1 MKKTIVLLLS
11 VATMIGCIAT
21 PLVADEVR
29 FKATNK
35 RMTTYYYNTYMANQ
49 AKIDFKR
56 SPTLK
61 HPENYKTTVNASIW
75 LKGEDGK
82 KRGTKNYNSYICSNY
97 CFMQS
102 SPIDVDYQNS
112 PDGYCNFV
120 RDVKK

>member
-21 PLVADEVR
+21 PLVADEVT

-82 KRGTKNYNSYICSNY
+82 NESRRRFYN
-97 CFMQS
+97 
-102 SPIDVDYQNS
+102 D
-112 PDGYCNFV
+112 
-120 RDVKK
+120 K